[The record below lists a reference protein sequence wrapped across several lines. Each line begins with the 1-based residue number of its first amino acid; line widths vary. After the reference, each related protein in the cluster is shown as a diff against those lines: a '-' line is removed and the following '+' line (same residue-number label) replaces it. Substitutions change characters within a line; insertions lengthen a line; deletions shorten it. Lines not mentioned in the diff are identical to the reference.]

1 MKRAFVV
8 IAISTLMIAVDSQIV
23 VETGGDHDGH
33 GCKLS
38 TGEYWCEASQ
48 KCIPWDEKCTSLLQ
62 SGGDRDEHGCKP
74 STGQVWCEASQKC
87 IYPWID
93 GKCPT
98 LLQTGGDHDSKGCKP
113 STGEVWCEASQKC
126 IFPWVEKCPSL
137 LQSGGDRD
145 KHGCKPSTGQVWCE
159 ASQKCI
165 YPWIDGKCPTLL
177 QTGGDHDSKGCKPST
192 GEVWCEASQ
201 KCIFPW
207 VEKCP
212 TQLLRGSN
220 KSLIGYWTYADSSGC
235 IQTTLNYAALW
246 ITMKGTGIDTGHPS
260 STIKHGK
267 DTCADQG
274 YTVKVNEFDDLPLV
288 FRAVYLGVTAW
299 AKPSE

>member
-126 IFPWVEKCPSL
+126 IFPWVEKCP
-137 LQSGGDRD
+137 
-145 KHGCKPSTGQVWCE
+145 
-159 ASQKCI
+159 
-165 YPWIDGKCPTLL
+165 
-177 QTGGDHDSKGCKPST
+177 
-192 GEVWCEASQ
+192 
-201 KCIFPW
+201 
-207 VEKCP
+207 

-220 KSLIGYWTYADSSGC
+220 KSLVGYWTYADSSGC